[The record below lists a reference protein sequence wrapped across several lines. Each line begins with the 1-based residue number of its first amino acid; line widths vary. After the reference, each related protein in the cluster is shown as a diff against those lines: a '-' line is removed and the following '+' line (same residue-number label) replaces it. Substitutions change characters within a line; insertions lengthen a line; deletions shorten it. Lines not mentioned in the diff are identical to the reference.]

1 MAPQDNSSL
10 YPLLMT
16 PGPVQI
22 PQDVLQAMALP
33 MIHHRTPEFEKILK
47 DVLQRLPKV
56 FRTTQPVYIQSA
68 TGSGGMES
76 ALVNTLSPGDKVLS
90 IVAGKFGERWR
101 TQAQNLQAHVI
112 SIDVPWGESVDVQLV
127 RKTLEAHPDTRLV
140 LIQACETST
149 AILNPVREVAAIV
162 RQYPKCLLV
171 VDAITALGV
180 TELAMDD
187 WGLDVVVAASQKAF
201 MLPTGL
207 AFLSFSKK
215 AWPFVLEAKT
225 PRSYFDIRAEDKA
238 NKNGATEF
246 SSSVALIRGL
256 QVVLTHHLTGD
267 IGENVQ
273 RFEHLA
279 DVTRKSG
286 EALGLPAYAKS
297 PSPSVTALR
306 LPQGIDGEKLRL
318 NLETKHQIVVAGGQ
332 DSLKGKI
339 IRIGHMGDVGIP
351 EVRKTIVALATELN
365 QMGHACNVEAA
376 LKVIA

>member
-1 MAPQDNSSL
+1 MAPQDNEVL
-10 YPLLMT
+10 TPLLMT

-22 PQDVLQAMALP
+22 PQDVLQALALP

-56 FRTTQPVYIQSA
+56 FRTSQPVYIQSA

-76 ALVNTLSPGDKVLS
+76 ALVNVLSPGDKVLS

-101 TQAQNLQAHVI
+101 SQAAIFGAKVI
-112 SIDVPWGESVDVQLV
+112 SIDVPWGDSVNVDQV
-127 RKTLEAHPDTRLV
+127 RQTLEAHPDTRLV

-149 AILNPVREVAAIV
+149 AILNPLREVAAFV
-162 RQYPKCLLV
+162 RHYPNCLIA

-225 PRSYFDIRAEDKA
+225 PRSYFDIRSEDKA
-238 NKNGATEF
+238 NRGGATEF

-256 QVVLTHHLTGD
+256 QVVLTKYLTGD

-279 DVTRKSG
+279 LVTRKAG
-286 EALGLPAYAKS
+286 EALGLCTFAKS
-297 PSPSVTALR
+297 PSPSVTALS
-306 LPQGIDGEKLRL
+306 LPPTIDGEKLRL
-318 NLETKHQIVVAGGQ
+318 NLETKHRIVVAGGQ

-339 IRIGHMGDVGIP
+339 IRIGHMGDVGLN
-351 EVRKTIVALATELN
+351 EVRRTITALATELN
-365 QMGHACNVEAA
+365 EMGHSCDIQAA
-376 LKVIA
+376 LKVIV